1 MGLAPVD
8 NTIRHARQPTYVAP
22 ANRNSYVGR
31 PGNQQGSLAKVRGRM
46 SFERTTSPI
55 GVLPPRYQLERELG
69 HGGMAIVYLCR
80 DIESGERVAV
90 KILRPEYAD
99 AVAAER
105 FLREVELVSKLD
117 HPFIPKLVDTGL
129 TAERPFYVMT
139 FVDGE
144 PLRKVIQQRRQ
155 VPVDETVSIARA
167 IINPLGYAHTSG
179 IVHRDIKPDN
189 IIVAEKGVYVLDFGI
204 ARAILDAGGERLTRT
219 GLTVGTPAYISPEQA
234 SGDRDLDHRSDIFSL
249 GCVLYEMLAGAQP
262 FVGSTPQVLIASR
275 FMSPPIP
282 LSERRPDVPDAVAS
296 VISRAMRIPPGD
308 RWSNVAEFGEALQD
322 AATRP
327 APAIQTSD
335 SDYYAGAS
343 GDLINRVR
351 KTFAGQ
357 YEVDSEMKGGGM
369 SRLFLARDPDLDRK
383 VVIKILPPDLTSPM
397 MLARF
402 KRESAVTA
410 KLQHPHILPVIAAGV
425 RDGLAFYI
433 MPFFEGESLRARL
446 KRDAQM
452 PIGDAIRIL
461 SEMTD
466 AVSCAH
472 EKGVI
477 HRDIKPENIL
487 ILGGHAVLADFGI
500 ASALS
505 GGGNESGER
514 ITGTG
519 MSLGTVGYM
528 APEQALG
535 EKDVD
540 GRADI
545 YSLGVIG
552 YEMLAGRPPF
562 TGETDQAV
570 LVGHLTRDAEP
581 LETFRSGIP
590 ANVSAAVRKA
600 LEKTPSSRWQTAFDF
615 HDAIESSRTTAPGLR
630 PTAEETPR
638 TASDTSKNDFST
650 SPLTATRSR
659 LWRIG
664 IPVAAV
670 AVIAIAAAYVKSRDT
685 VREGPVLDAKSVA
698 VLYFRDLSPRHEL
711 AHIADAFT
719 EELIANLQDV
729 NGIQVVSKNGVQQIR
744 KQNVSADSA
753 ARLLGAGTLLEGSVS
768 PVGDRLRVA
777 VAMHDGSSGDELE
790 RASFEYP
797 STDPAGIRERL
808 VKDVSDFLRK
818 RVGDQVKLSEWKAGT
833 SNSQAWLLA
842 QRGERLLKDAE
853 TFSTS
858 GDTAAAARTL
868 AQADSAFAL
877 SAARDSKWIQPVV
890 MRGTVAFRRSRI
902 SSESPEMA
910 LWADRGLDFT
920 QRALSV
926 DSRNPDALEL
936 RGTLRYWKWLND
948 LAVDPKQAAELLR
961 TSEEDLR
968 LAVRIAPHR
977 GSAWSVL
984 SSLSANKGDPIEA
997 AMAARR
1003 AYEEDAYLSAA
1014 PDIVWRLYSS
1024 AYDNQQ
1030 AVPAEQWCAEGRRR
1044 FPANP
1049 RFVQCRLWLLTM
1061 PGVRT
1066 SADSAWRLVADLRK
1080 VTPDNEWPFSS
1091 REAQML
1097 VAAGLARAG
1106 LKDSARRVLV
1116 RSRGDATIDPSRD
1129 LLIDE
1134 AVVRVILGDKDD
1146 ALQVLKQYLVANPEH
1161 RAGMAESQSWWWREL
1176 KSDPRYVQMVGEA
1189 R

>member
-1 MGLAPVD
+1 
-8 NTIRHARQPTYVAP
+8 
-22 ANRNSYVGR
+22 
-31 PGNQQGSLAKVRGRM
+31 
-46 SFERTTSPI
+46 
-55 GVLPPRYQLERELG
+55 
-69 HGGMAIVYLCR
+69 MAIVYLCT
-80 DIESGERVAV
+80 DTESGKRVAV
-90 KILRPEYAD
+90 KILRPEYAH

-105 FLREVELVSKLD
+105 FLREVDFVSKLD
-117 HPFIPKLVDTGL
+117 HPFIPKIIDTGL
-129 TAERPFYVMT
+129 TAEQPYYVMT

-144 PLRKVIQQRRQ
+144 PLRKLIERKGKL
-155 VPVDETVSIARA
+155 PIEEAVSISRA
-167 IINPLGYAHTSG
+167 IIEPLGYAHSRG

-189 IIVAEKGVYVLDFGI
+189 IIIGTDGVYVLDFGI
-204 ARAILDAGGERLTRT
+204 ARAILDAGGERLTKT

-234 SGDRDLDHRSDIFSL
+234 SADRNLDHRSDIFSL
-249 GCVLYEMLAGAQP
+249 GCVIYEMLAGAQP
-262 FVGSTPQVLIASR
+262 FVGATPQVLIASR

-282 LSERRPDVPDAVAS
+282 LKEKRDDVPDALAA
-296 VISRAMRIPPGD
+296 VISRAMRLPPGD
-308 RWSNVAEFGEALQD
+308 RWENVSEFGEALQEAITQRSASS
-322 AATRP
+322 AASS
-327 APAIQTSD
+327 TSD
-335 SDYYAGAS
+335 DDVAQS
-343 GDLINRVR
+343 DLIGRLR

-446 KRDAQM
+446 QRDGKL
-452 PIGDAIRIL
+452 PVGDAIRIL
-461 SEMTD
+461 AEMSD

-505 GGGNESGER
+505 GNGKDSSGER

-545 YSLGVIG
+545 YSLGVVG
-552 YEMLAGRPPF
+552 YEMLAGKPPF
-562 TGETDQAV
+562 TGETDQAI
-570 LVGHLTRDAEP
+570 LVGHLTREPEPIEKFRAETP
-581 LETFRSGIP
+581 G
-590 ANVSAAVRKA
+590 NVSAAIRKA
-600 LEKTPSSRWQTAFDF
+600 LEKTPSSRWQTASEF
-615 HDAIESSRTTAPGLR
+615 HDAIESSRTTSPILVAAPDKTGAL
-630 PTAEETPR
+630 PAASPR
-638 TASDTSKNDFST
+638 SEPSAGSSSN
-650 SPLTATRSR
+650 TRSR
-659 LWRIG
+659 LWRIAVP
-664 IPVAAV
+664 IAAV
-670 AVIAIAAAYVKSRDT
+670 AVIAIGAAYMKSHKT
-685 VREGPVLDAKSVA
+685 VPAGPVLDAKSVA
-698 VLYFRDLSPRHEL
+698 VLYFRDLSPTHEL
-711 AHIADAFT
+711 GHLADAFT

-729 NGIQVVSKNGVQQIR
+729 NGIEVVSKNGVQQIR
-744 KQNVSADSA
+744 KEKVSPDSA
-753 ARLLGAGTLLEGSVS
+753 ARLLGAGTLVEGSVA
-768 PVGDRLRVA
+768 PVGDRLRVV
-777 VAMHDGSSGDELE
+777 VAMNDGSSGDELE

-797 STDPAGIRERL
+797 SSDATGIRERL

-818 RVGDQVKLSEWKAGT
+818 RLGDQIKLSEWKAGT
-833 SNSQAWLLA
+833 GNSQAWLLA
-842 QRGERLLKDAE
+842 QRGERLIKDAE
-853 TFSTS
+853 NLSTS
-858 GDTAAAARTL
+858 GDTAGATRAL
-868 AQADSAFAL
+868 ADADSAFAL
-877 SAARDSKWIQPVV
+877 SAARDQSWIQPVV

-902 SSESPEMA
+902 SSEAPEMA
-910 LWADRGLDFT
+910 RWADRGLTFA
-920 QRALSV
+920 QQALSS
-926 DSRNPDALEL
+926 DSRNAEALEL

-948 LAVDPKQAAELLR
+948 LAADPKQAAELLR

-968 LAVRIAPHR
+968 LAVKIAPHR

-984 SSLSANKGDPIEA
+984 SSLFANKADPIEA

-1030 AVPAEQWCAEGRRR
+1030 AVPAEHWCTEGRRR

-1061 PGVRT
+1061 PGMRS
-1066 SADSAWRLVADLRK
+1066 SADSAWRLVQDLRK
-1080 VTPDNEWPFSS
+1080 LTPDNEWPFSG

-1097 VAAGLARAG
+1097 VAAGLTRAG
-1106 LKDSARRVLV
+1106 LQDSARRVLV

-1146 ALQVLKQYLVANPEH
+1146 ALQLLKQYLVANPEH
-1161 RAGMAESQSWWWREL
+1161 RAGMAESQSWWWRDL
-1176 KSDPRYVQMVGEA
+1176 KSDPRYVQMVGDA
-1189 R
+1189 AK